1 MRFKTVWATVGLLVC
16 TSSCGSPPTAQEPV
30 AATAAEDTEADPED
44 LSESHVPVFREGVVL
59 LPPQWAKQMNI
70 RTQAVGKT
78 KIQPVVHVTGVLE
91 YDEQRI
97 AAVGSRI
104 TGRVVEVHVVEGTA
118 IEPGMPLATIESAQ
132 LGSVQA
138 DLRAIEARS
147 KVAKLDRNR
156 KRQLVR
162 EGIASQRS
170 AELAAREHT
179 VANAELQAAKQRLR
193 ALGGKVKGKDIGQ
206 LDLYSP
212 IAGEVVQVNI
222 YRGQPVDTMQTAFT
236 IVDNSQLW
244 VRLAVFEGE
253 IDQISV
259 GDAVEIRAQADLDG
273 ELLTGMV
280 DYVSSIFDPQSHAAE
295 VRVIVPNDDGY
306 LRVGQAVNAVIHA
319 QRAEK
324 DGLSV
329 PREAV
334 VQVDGNPTVF
344 VAETETRVVPRQ
356 IEVGITGPE
365 RTEVLS
371 GLAAGDVI
379 VTEGVFA
386 LKSELFR

>member
-1 MRFKTVWATVGLLVC
+1 M
-16 TSSCGSPPTAQEPV
+16 
-30 AATAAEDTEADPED
+30 
-44 LSESHVPVFREGVVL
+44 PVFREGVIH
-59 LPPQWAKQMNI
+59 LPPAWTKQMKI

-104 TGRVVEVHVVEGTA
+104 AGRVAEVHVVEGSP
-118 IEPGMPLATIESAQ
+118 IEPGMPLATVESAQ

-147 KVAKLDRNR
+147 RVARLDRVR
-156 KRQLVR
+156 KRQLVK
-162 EGIASQRS
+162 EGIASKRS

-179 VANAELQAAKQRLR
+179 VAIAELQAARQRLR
-193 ALGGKVKGKDIGQ
+193 ALGGKVKGSDIGQ

-222 YRGQPVDTMQTAFT
+222 FRGQAVDPMETAFT

-324 DGLSV
+324 EGLSV
-329 PREAV
+329 PRESV

-344 VAETETRVVPRQ
+344 VAETETTVIPRP
-356 IEVGITGPE
+356 IEIGITGPE
-365 RTEVLS
+365 RIEVVA
-371 GLAAGDVI
+371 GLAAGDVV